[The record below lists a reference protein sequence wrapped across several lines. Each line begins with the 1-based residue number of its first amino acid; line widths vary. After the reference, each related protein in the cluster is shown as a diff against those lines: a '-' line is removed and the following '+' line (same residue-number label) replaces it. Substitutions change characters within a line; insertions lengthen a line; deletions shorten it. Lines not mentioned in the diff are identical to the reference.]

1 MRKYKKRSIIILVS
15 VICLLA
21 LIIVFMLSLLN
32 SITTKMN
39 QGSSQSLMNST
50 RMIQS
55 SISSELENDMEQIES
70 SSSLFVMS
78 GGEKDA
84 AKTLANYA
92 AATEFFRFYYIDL
105 NGTGINSDGERVD
118 AAALPFEETAL
129 SKGKRSYS
137 DAYVGDSGRLQVT
150 FQAPV
155 LSDGRQVGALY
166 ADKTLSRYNDP
177 ALFTFSGGSGNA
189 YVVDGCMGSWIIEST
204 GSNTEDIYEFLDREN
219 NSKKVKEKLQQLMK
233 NGEAGTIS
241 LEFKGESSL
250 LCFLPME
257 NSYNWYLISIMPKSV
272 LQQESSEIIRMVG
285 ITFAELTIALVL
297 ITALLLSREAMKGRE
312 QGRIYRERLFQ
323 NISANID
330 FAFLVY
336 APAKQ
341 SVEMVSDNVGL
352 LFDVEPG
359 KVAAGPDIL
368 FDHCGV
374 PRQDPERKAF
384 FKGALKEKVR
394 KEYKTGT
401 DNELQRWTEVHF
413 IPADDGQ
420 YLAVMHDTTVEHHMR
435 DDLAEALR
443 QAQEN
448 NRARTAFFSSMS
460 HDIRTPMN
468 GIIGMTAIAK
478 ANLNNPA
485 KVEDSLEKISVAS
498 DHLLALINEVLDMSR
513 IESGK
518 LSLKKEPVNLPELIS
533 NVLLLIKTELA
544 KKGHT
549 MHVKSSVLDYDTV
562 IGDALH
568 IQKILI
574 NLLSN
579 AVKYTPEGGEITIRL
594 NERRRSSQ
602 MVDIIFQVED
612 NGIGMEPDF
621 MRRMFSPFERAED
634 NRLSKIT
641 GTGLG
646 MAITK
651 NIVDMMGGTIRVEST
666 PGAGSRFTVTLPM
679 QLSETRDQE
688 AAVLAGHTVL
698 VVDDS
703 PDTCEGIQIMLEE
716 VGVHVDWTLDGRS
729 AVEAATSAHLKGQDY
744 FAVILDW
751 KMPQMDGVET
761 ARSIRASLGRDIP
774 IILLSAYNWEEVEQE
789 ALEAGIN
796 GFLTKPIFRSELVQ
810 KLRFYIAGSSAKA
823 QEVPDDAGTAGRFD
837 GLRVLV
843 VEDNELNREI
853 AIELLSSA
861 GIWVDSVENGLQA
874 VRKMEQ
880 SEEGYYD
887 MIFMDIHMP
896 VMDGFAAT
904 KNIRKI
910 PGKGADRIP
919 IIAMTADAFE
929 EDILRCKNAGMNAH
943 IPKPINMERVFEVI
957 RSYWG
962 EESEEVK

>member
-1 MRKYKKRSIIILVS
+1 M
-15 VICLLA
+15 
-21 LIIVFMLSLLN
+21 
-32 SITTKMN
+32 
-39 QGSSQSLMNST
+39 
-50 RMIQS
+50 
-55 SISSELENDMEQIES
+55 
-70 SSSLFVMS
+70 
-78 GGEKDA
+78 
-84 AKTLANYA
+84 
-92 AATEFFRFYYIDL
+92 
-105 NGTGINSDGERVD
+105 
-118 AAALPFEETAL
+118 
-129 SKGKRSYS
+129 
-137 DAYVGDSGRLQVT
+137 
-150 FQAPV
+150 
-155 LSDGRQVGALY
+155 
-166 ADKTLSRYNDP
+166 
-177 ALFTFSGGSGNA
+177 
-189 YVVDGCMGSWIIEST
+189 
-204 GSNTEDIYEFLDREN
+204 
-219 NSKKVKEKLQQLMK
+219 
-233 NGEAGTIS
+233 
-241 LEFKGESSL
+241 
-250 LCFLPME
+250 
-257 NSYNWYLISIMPKSV
+257 
-272 LQQESSEIIRMVG
+272 
-285 ITFAELTIALVL
+285 
-297 ITALLLSREAMKGRE
+297 
-312 QGRIYRERLFQ
+312 
-323 NISANID
+323 
-330 FAFLVY
+330 
-336 APAKQ
+336 
-341 SVEMVSDNVGL
+341 
-352 LFDVEPG
+352 
-359 KVAAGPDIL
+359 
-368 FDHCGV
+368 
-374 PRQDPERKAF
+374 
-384 FKGALKEKVR
+384 R

-401 DNELQRWTEVHF
+401 DNELQRWTEVHLL
-413 IPADDGQ
+413 PADNGQ
-420 YLAVMHDTTVEHHMR
+420 YLAVLHDTTGEHHMR

-666 PGAGSRFTVTLPM
+666 LGRGSKFTVVLPM
-679 QLSETRDQE
+679 ALIGDLTIRRAACWRDIRCWWSMTARIPAKASRSCLRKPGCTWIGHWSGGE
-688 AAVLAGHTVL
+688 AVKAANRARR
-698 VVDDS
+698 
-703 PDTCEGIQIMLEE
+703 M
-716 VGVHVDWTLDGRS
+716 GR
-729 AVEAATSAHLKGQDY
+729 DY

-751 KMPQMDGVET
+751 KMPEMDGVET
-761 ARSIRASLGRDIP
+761 ARRIRADLGSDIP

-796 GFLTKPIFRSELVQ
+796 GFLTKPVFRSELVQ
-810 KLRFYIAGSSAKA
+810 KLRYYIMGSSAKV
-823 QEVPDDAGTAGRFD
+823 QEIMDSETPQAGLM

-843 VEDNELNREI
+843 AR
-853 AIELLSSA
+853 
-861 GIWVDSVENGLQA
+861 GQ
-874 VRKMEQ
+874 
-880 SEEGYYD
+880 
-887 MIFMDIHMP
+887 
-896 VMDGFAAT
+896 
-904 KNIRKI
+904 
-910 PGKGADRIP
+910 
-919 IIAMTADAFE
+919 
-929 EDILRCKNAGMNAH
+929 
-943 IPKPINMERVFEVI
+943 
-957 RSYWG
+957 
-962 EESEEVK
+962 

>member
-1 MRKYKKRSIIILVS
+1 
-15 VICLLA
+15 
-21 LIIVFMLSLLN
+21 
-32 SITTKMN
+32 
-39 QGSSQSLMNST
+39 
-50 RMIQS
+50 
-55 SISSELENDMEQIES
+55 
-70 SSSLFVMS
+70 
-78 GGEKDA
+78 
-84 AKTLANYA
+84 
-92 AATEFFRFYYIDL
+92 
-105 NGTGINSDGERVD
+105 
-118 AAALPFEETAL
+118 
-129 SKGKRSYS
+129 
-137 DAYVGDSGRLQVT
+137 
-150 FQAPV
+150 
-155 LSDGRQVGALY
+155 
-166 ADKTLSRYNDP
+166 
-177 ALFTFSGGSGNA
+177 
-189 YVVDGCMGSWIIEST
+189 
-204 GSNTEDIYEFLDREN
+204 
-219 NSKKVKEKLQQLMK
+219 
-233 NGEAGTIS
+233 
-241 LEFKGESSL
+241 
-250 LCFLPME
+250 
-257 NSYNWYLISIMPKSV
+257 
-272 LQQESSEIIRMVG
+272 
-285 ITFAELTIALVL
+285 
-297 ITALLLSREAMKGRE
+297 
-312 QGRIYRERLFQ
+312 
-323 NISANID
+323 
-330 FAFLVY
+330 
-336 APAKQ
+336 
-341 SVEMVSDNVGL
+341 
-352 LFDVEPG
+352 
-359 KVAAGPDIL
+359 
-368 FDHCGV
+368 
-374 PRQDPERKAF
+374 
-384 FKGALKEKVR
+384 
-394 KEYKTGT
+394 
-401 DNELQRWTEVHF
+401 
-413 IPADDGQ
+413 
-420 YLAVMHDTTVEHHMR
+420 
-435 DDLAEALR
+435 
-443 QAQEN
+443 
-448 NRARTAFFSSMS
+448 
-460 HDIRTPMN
+460 
-468 GIIGMTAIAK
+468 
-478 ANLNNPA
+478 
-485 KVEDSLEKISVAS
+485 
-498 DHLLALINEVLDMSR
+498 
-513 IESGK
+513 
-518 LSLKKEPVNLPELIS
+518 
-533 NVLLLIKTELA
+533 
-544 KKGHT
+544 
-549 MHVKSSVLDYDTV
+549 
-562 IGDALH
+562 
-568 IQKILI
+568 
-574 NLLSN
+574 
-579 AVKYTPEGGEITIRL
+579 
-594 NERRRSSQ
+594 
-602 MVDIIFQVED
+602 
-612 NGIGMEPDF
+612 

-729 AVEAATSAHLKGQDY
+729 AVEAATRAHLKGQDY

-910 PGKGADRIP
+910 PGKGTDRIP

>member
-1 MRKYKKRSIIILVS
+1 
-15 VICLLA
+15 
-21 LIIVFMLSLLN
+21 
-32 SITTKMN
+32 
-39 QGSSQSLMNST
+39 
-50 RMIQS
+50 
-55 SISSELENDMEQIES
+55 
-70 SSSLFVMS
+70 
-78 GGEKDA
+78 
-84 AKTLANYA
+84 
-92 AATEFFRFYYIDL
+92 
-105 NGTGINSDGERVD
+105 
-118 AAALPFEETAL
+118 
-129 SKGKRSYS
+129 
-137 DAYVGDSGRLQVT
+137 
-150 FQAPV
+150 
-155 LSDGRQVGALY
+155 
-166 ADKTLSRYNDP
+166 
-177 ALFTFSGGSGNA
+177 
-189 YVVDGCMGSWIIEST
+189 
-204 GSNTEDIYEFLDREN
+204 
-219 NSKKVKEKLQQLMK
+219 
-233 NGEAGTIS
+233 
-241 LEFKGESSL
+241 
-250 LCFLPME
+250 
-257 NSYNWYLISIMPKSV
+257 
-272 LQQESSEIIRMVG
+272 
-285 ITFAELTIALVL
+285 
-297 ITALLLSREAMKGRE
+297 
-312 QGRIYRERLFQ
+312 
-323 NISANID
+323 
-330 FAFLVY
+330 
-336 APAKQ
+336 
-341 SVEMVSDNVGL
+341 
-352 LFDVEPG
+352 
-359 KVAAGPDIL
+359 
-368 FDHCGV
+368 
-374 PRQDPERKAF
+374 
-384 FKGALKEKVR
+384 
-394 KEYKTGT
+394 
-401 DNELQRWTEVHF
+401 
-413 IPADDGQ
+413 
-420 YLAVMHDTTVEHHMR
+420 
-435 DDLAEALR
+435 
-443 QAQEN
+443 
-448 NRARTAFFSSMS
+448 
-460 HDIRTPMN
+460 
-468 GIIGMTAIAK
+468 
-478 ANLNNPA
+478 
-485 KVEDSLEKISVAS
+485 
-498 DHLLALINEVLDMSR
+498 
-513 IESGK
+513 
-518 LSLKKEPVNLPELIS
+518 
-533 NVLLLIKTELA
+533 
-544 KKGHT
+544 